1 MDISFSLPIIS
12 GAISNILFPSCRKLA
27 FNRPTCS
34 RYHTGAKVTPNP
46 SRSAQLKADMV
57 SVAVVHSI
65 TTYQKNSEPR
75 SRSLP
80 CEHPYRYTSRHPY
93 IGCSFLEGF
102 EPNTQNLLQKGRP
115 FILRRITEQL
125 RLAPIGP
132 SASLVER
139 LTGKPERTERLLV
152 CRSSC

>member
-115 FILRRITEQL
+115 FILRRITGNL
-125 RLAPIGP
+125 KSTWTVNAFI
-132 SASLVER
+132 S
-139 LTGKPERTERLLV
+139 
-152 CRSSC
+152 